1 MNSLDVF
8 ILGFGAAAAV
18 GGYRLGFVARAT
30 SWLGMAIGLFL
41 AARFLPTLV
50 ELLAG
55 GGQLQ
60 LLLTAAGVLIG
71 GAFLGQALGILVGSR
86 LHLAL
91 PSGPARSVDR
101 AGGAAAGVI
110 GVLVAVW
117 LLVPAAAD
125 VSGWPAEQTRSSRIA
140 RAIDDSLPAPPDA
153 LQALRRL
160 VGEDQFP
167 RVFDAL
173 RPAPD
178 LGPPPTA
185 SGLSEEAAAALAAS
199 TVKVEATACGRV
211 QDGSGAVVGPEL
223 VVTNAHVVA
232 GGEGVEIERYP
243 DGARLEATV
252 VAFDPNRDLALLRVP
267 GIDRPALPVGDGGE
281 GSVGAVFGHPGGGP
295 LEISPFEVGQE
306 VSATGTDI
314 YDATRTERQVFVLSA
329 ELRPGDSGGALL
341 DPSGSVV
348 GVAFAIAPDRANV
361 AYALADEELAAVLG
375 GALGGAVSTGPCL
388 R

>member
-1 MNSLDVF
+1 MNTLDLL
-8 ILGFGAAAAV
+8 ILAVLVAAGV
-18 GGYRLGFVARAT
+18 GGYRLGFMARAT
-30 SWLGMAIGLFL
+30 SWLGMGIGLFL

-50 ELLAG
+50 DALAG
-55 GGQLQ
+55 SDQLQ

-71 GAFLGQALGILVGSR
+71 GAFIGQALGILVGSR

-91 PSGPARSVDR
+91 PRGWARSVDR
-101 AGGAAAGVI
+101 AGGAAAGVL
-110 GVLVAVW
+110 GVVVAVW
-117 LLVPAAAD
+117 LLVPAAAE
-125 VSGWPAEQTRSSRIA
+125 VSGWPAGQTRSSRIA
-140 RAIDDSLPAPPDA
+140 RAIDDTLPEPPDA

-178 LGPPPTA
+178 LGPPPAAT
-185 SGLSEEAAAALAAS
+185 GLSEAAADALAAS
-199 TVKVEATACGRV
+199 TVKVEALGCDRV

-232 GGEGVEIERYP
+232 GGEAVSVERFP
-243 DGARLEATV
+243 DGARLEAAV

-267 GIDRPALPVGDGGE
+267 GIDRGALPVGDGGE
-281 GSVGAVFGHPGGGP
+281 GTVGGVFGHPGGGP
-295 LEISPFEVGQE
+295 LEISPFQVGQE
-306 VSATGTDI
+306 VNATGTDI
-314 YDATRTERQVFVLSA
+314 YDATRTEREVFVLAA
-329 ELRPGDSGGALL
+329 ELRPGDSGGALI
-341 DPSGSVV
+341 DPSGAVV

-361 AYALADEELAAVLG
+361 AYALADEELEAVLS
-375 GALGGAVSTGPCL
+375 GALGGAVPTGPCL

>member
-1 MNSLDVF
+1 VNSLDVF
-8 ILGFGAAAAV
+8 ILAFAAAAAV

-30 SWLGMAIGLFL
+30 SWLGMSVGLFM

-91 PSGPARSVDR
+91 PTGTARSVDR

-110 GVLVAVW
+110 GVLAAVW

-140 RAIDDSLPAPPDA
+140 RAIDTSLPAPPDA

-160 VGEDQFP
+160 IGDDQFP

-178 LGPPPTA
+178 LGSPPAA
-185 SGLSEEAAAALAAS
+185 SGLSEEAAATLAAS
-199 TVKVEATACGRV
+199 TVKVEAMACGRV

-232 GGEGVEIERYP
+232 GGVGVEVERFP
-243 DGARLEATV
+243 DGTRLEATV

-281 GSVGAVFGHPGGGP
+281 GTVGGVFGHPGGGP
-295 LEISPFEVGQE
+295 LEISPFEVGEE
-306 VSATGTDI
+306 VNATGTDI
-314 YDATRTERQVFVLSA
+314 YDAARTERQVFVLSA
-329 ELRPGDSGGALL
+329 ELRPGDSGAALL

-361 AYALADEELAAVLG
+361 AYALADEELAAVLA
-375 GALGGAVSTGPCL
+375 GALGGAVPTGPCL